1 MARKQHSYHYI
12 YKTVCLITE
21 KFYVGMHSCS
31 NLEDGYMGSG
41 KRLGYSIRK
50 HGLENHTKEILEF
63 LNDRESLAKR
73 EAEIV
78 NEQFLQ
84 DPLCMNI
91 QIGGGGGFHS
101 VKQQQYRSRCGGQA
115 TAKKLLIDINYREKH
130 AKIASDNFKE
140 AHKNGKI
147 KYNTFKNKQHLEETK
162 QLMREKANQ
171 RVGNKNSQYGT
182 CWITNGLENNKIR
195 KGEAIPDGWRLGR
208 KIS

>member
-1 MARKQHSYHYI
+1 MARKQHTYHYI
-12 YKTVCLITE
+12 YKIICKVTN

-50 HGLENHTKEILEF
+50 YGLENHTKEILEF

-84 DPLCMNI
+84 DPLCMNL

-101 VKQQQYRSRCGGQA
+101 IKQQQHRSRCGGKA
-115 TAKKLLIDINYREKH
+115 TAKKLLIDTNYREKH

-147 KYNTFKNKQHLEETK
+147 KYNTFLDKQHSEVTK
-162 QLMREKANQ
+162 QLMREKAQQ
-171 RVGNKNSQYGT
+171 RVGDKNSQYGT
-182 CWITNGLENNKIR
+182 CWITNELENKKIC
-195 KGEAIPDGWRLGR
+195 KGEIIPDGWHLGR
-208 KIS
+208 KIG